1 MTDYQ
6 PHEDIYRAAHRDPVE
21 AVLTW
26 LCALGHLIVL
36 ALLGAAADHQLSS
49 DHFGP
54 VPAAD
59 HEPDR
64 DLEQH
69 PAVEPEA

>member
-6 PHEDIYRAAHRDPVE
+6 PHDDIYRAAYRDPVE

-26 LCALGHLIVL
+26 LCVLGHLIVL
-36 ALLGAAADHQLSS
+36 ALLGVAADHLPSS
-49 DHFGP
+49 DRFGP
-54 VPAAD
+54 VLAAD

>member
-26 LCALGHLIVL
+26 LWLIGHLIVL
-36 ALLGAAADHQLSS
+36 ALLGVVADHRPSS
-49 DHFGP
+49 DRFGP
-54 VPAAD
+54 ILAAD

-64 DLEQH
+64 GPEQH